1 MNRLIVLSAT
11 VLMVLVLLAP
21 VGCRQSTPDVVE
33 VIAIF
38 PAESGAPPP
47 TGAWGSPGGL
57 IDPHPDR
64 VQRVFSP
71 GDKMYLGLRISG
83 KIKANVT
90 FSRFTYFNRDTG
102 EEVGVGSPSDLMRA
116 WEPGQVDLLA
126 FTNPWQVPDEDGE
139 YELRRR
145 IKKW

>member
-1 MNRLIVLSAT
+1 MKKFTVLCAV

-21 VGCRQSTPDVVE
+21 AGCQQSSPDVIE
-33 VIAIF
+33 VITVF
-38 PAESGAPPP
+38 PAEPGASPPSG
-47 TGAWGSPGGL
+47 TWGSPGGL
-57 IDPHPDR
+57 IDPQPDR
-64 VQRVFSP
+64 VQRVFSA
-71 GDKMYLGLRISG
+71 GDKMYLGLRISN

-90 FSRFTYFNRDTG
+90 FSRFAYFNQDTG

-116 WEPGQVDLLA
+116 WKPGQVDLLA